1 MSTKVQ
7 SEPEGLHGPNRKFS
21 VRKKCIK
28 NSQEHLKEKKKR
40 RALYGE
46 ISSTTIFDKDL
57 VGGETGTKPVQD
69 MQSVENS
76 HKEKKTWKERIIIP
90 HDSKWKAIFD
100 VFILLLVGYS
110 CVISVYYIAFE
121 PKKGDNSFNIDQIGE
136 YFFGLDLALNFI

>member
-1 MSTKVQ
+1 
-7 SEPEGLHGPNRKFS
+7 
-21 VRKKCIK
+21 
-28 NSQEHLKEKKKR
+28 
-40 RALYGE
+40 
-46 ISSTTIFDKDL
+46 
-57 VGGETGTKPVQD
+57 

-110 CVISVYYIAFE
+110 CVISVYYIAFA
-121 PKKGDNSFNIDQIGE
+121 PKKGDNSFNYDQIVE

>member
-1 MSTKVQ
+1 MSAKVQ

-57 VGGETGTKPVQD
+57 VGGETGTKPV
-69 MQSVENS
+69 
-76 HKEKKTWKERIIIP
+76 
-90 HDSKWKAIFD
+90 
-100 VFILLLVGYS
+100 
-110 CVISVYYIAFE
+110 
-121 PKKGDNSFNIDQIGE
+121 
-136 YFFGLDLALNFI
+136 